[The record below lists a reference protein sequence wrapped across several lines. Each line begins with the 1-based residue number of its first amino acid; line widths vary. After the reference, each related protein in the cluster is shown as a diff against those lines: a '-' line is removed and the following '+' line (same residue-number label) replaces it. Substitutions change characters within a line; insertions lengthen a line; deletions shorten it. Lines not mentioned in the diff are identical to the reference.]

1 MTPLRV
7 VTVTAM
13 AALVGLGLSWA
24 PRLLEPG
31 RSERAGVSLSP
42 ADVAATGSQ
51 SDWTANA
58 ALAVARERNGVVSV
72 RSTAS
77 GLQLVSRQLPVRID
91 DCYLV
96 RLQLAASEGV
106 RLALLDAAAQDVLVE
121 RLVPPSAELATRS
134 FLFRPPERRVSLAL
148 VATRARASLRLAGT
162 SVNPHPCPPSSSVV
176 GR

>member
-1 MTPLRV
+1 MTPLRI
-7 VTVTAM
+7 VTVAAM
-13 AALVGLGLSWA
+13 AILLGLGLSWA

-42 ADVAATGSQ
+42 SDVAASGSQ
-51 SDWTANA
+51 SDWTADA
-58 ALAVARERNGVVSV
+58 AQAVTHPEGRSVSV

-96 RLQLAASEGV
+96 RLRLAASEGV

-121 RLVPPSAELATRS
+121 RLVPPSAQLTTRS
-134 FLFRPPERRVSLAL
+134 FVFRARERRVSLAL
-148 VATRARASLRLAGT
+148 IATRAGASLRLAGT
-162 SVNPHPCPPSSSVV
+162 RVNPHPCRPPVV
-176 GR
+176 GS